1 MIIFQLGSGWAGGKK
16 RPQGNIRGQVRAFVV
31 EQRTKSEKAEPAENN
46 LI

>member
-31 EQRTKSEKAEPAENN
+31 EQRTKSEKAEP
-46 LI
+46 LLRIV